1 MSWNS
6 WVRREKRP
14 LLELTDLIRK
24 ERTCGCD
31 GTGRTRIGGRQGCQ
45 AVYA

>member
-6 WVRREKRP
+6 WVRREKKP

-24 ERTCGCD
+24 KRTSD
-31 GTGRTRIGGRQGCQ
+31 AIDTGSTGIGGWERCQ